1 MNARFAPV
9 VSRLRIVSLALVST
23 FAVAACNGRAST
35 TTQAPAPAAQA
46 EQAAPAATEHGP
58 GNWMFRQVQ
67 ALDLRTEQRASL
79 NEIEQN
85 LRADLAPHKETLRQL
100 VQALADGIEAGKL
113 DPADAA
119 AHQAA
124 LKAAAAEAKASV
136 QTAMNAVHD
145 TLSIDQRVALVTR
158 LDQQRQGR
166 VHDAADAPNNNGPLA
181 KLALELGMTDEQKAA
196 LREAVQ
202 QGVDDIIP
210 NHKAQREAHEA
221 RMRAMADAFVS
232 DNFDAIDFDP
242 AADSEHSIESFAL
255 VAQRAIE
262 ASERILTVSQRQAL
276 ASLIRQHAAKL

>member
-1 MNARFAPV
+1 
-9 VSRLRIVSLALVST
+9 
-23 FAVAACNGRAST
+23 
-35 TTQAPAPAAQA
+35 
-46 EQAAPAATEHGP
+46 
-58 GNWMFRQVQ
+58 MFRQVQ

-100 VQALADGIEAGKL
+100 VQALADGIESGKL

-145 TLSIDQRVALVTR
+145 TLGIDQRVALVTR

-166 VHDAADAPNNNGPLA
+166 VHDAVDARDAPNNNGPLA
-181 KLALELGMTDEQKAA
+181 KLALELGMTEEQKAA

-210 NHKAQREAHEA
+210 NHKVQREAHEA

-232 DNFDAIDFDP
+232 DNFDAVDFDP

-276 ASLIRQHAAKL
+276 ASVIREHAAKL